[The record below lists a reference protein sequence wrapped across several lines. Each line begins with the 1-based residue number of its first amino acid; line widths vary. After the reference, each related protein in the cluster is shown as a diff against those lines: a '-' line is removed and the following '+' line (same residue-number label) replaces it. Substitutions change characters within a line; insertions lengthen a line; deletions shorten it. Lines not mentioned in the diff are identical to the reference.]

1 MRDLLREAKVPTSR
15 RPLALLRLTVSQE
28 KPELE
33 RLGQADELELS
44 RRGPSTRCASW
55 SIF

>member
-1 MRDLLREAKVPTSR
+1 VRDLLREAKVPTSR